1 VSYFTLRWS
10 SKKMQTDGLSRPASG
25 ALRTALV
32 QATGSVKKGP
42 AFVVEEFD
50 HDSPPSVRAGSPR
63 GTHNG
68 ELAYWFHWSA
78 IKTARLGSRV
88 VKRDHAARELSPHSA
103 CEGTKCGLSD
113 YRTIVGPH
121 SIAAKFLAPFRKLTS
136 RPPKATGEP
145 RCAAALRRRW

>member
-50 HDSPPSVRAGSPR
+50 HDSPPSVRAGSPAEP
-63 GTHNG
+63 T
-68 ELAYWFHWSA
+68 
-78 IKTARLGSRV
+78 TASWPIGSIGRRL
-88 VKRDHAARELSPHSA
+88 K
-103 CEGTKCGLSD
+103 
-113 YRTIVGPH
+113 
-121 SIAAKFLAPFRKLTS
+121 
-136 RPPKATGEP
+136 PPA
-145 RCAAALRRRW
+145 